1 MKRRP
6 PRSTRTATPFPYTT
20 LFRSSW
26 RDRLFGGLKR
36 TSDKLGENLT
46 GLFTKAALDEQTLD
60 EIEEAL
66 IVSDLGPAMA
76 ARVRDRLSEGRYNRE
91 LTEDYLREIIAEEIE
106 KTLAPT
112 PRPLALDLGRVQCTA
127 RGGQYV

>member
-1 MKRRP
+1 MSENGSK
-6 PRSTRTATPFPYTT
+6 
-20 LFRSSW
+20 SW

-46 GLFTKAALDEQTLD
+46 GLLGKAALDEQTLD

-76 ARVRDRLSEGRYNRE
+76 ASIRERLAEGRFN
-91 LTEDYLREIIAEEIE
+91 
-106 KTLAPT
+106 
-112 PRPLALDLGRVQCTA
+112 
-127 RGGQYV
+127 

>member
-1 MKRRP
+1 MTEP
-6 PRSTRTATPFPYTT
+6 GT
-20 LFRSSW
+20 SW

-91 LTEDYLREIIAEEIE
+91 LTEDYLREKIGRAHVCTPVTNEHLVCRLRIE
-106 KTLAPT
+106 NKKTI
-112 PRPLALDLGRVQCTA
+112 
-127 RGGQYV
+127 

>member
-1 MKRRP
+1 MTEP
-6 PRSTRTATPFPYTT
+6 GT
-20 LFRSSW
+20 SW

-46 GLFTKAALDEQTLD
+46 GLFTKAALDDQTLD

-106 KTLAPT
+106 KVLAGDRSLSPSSSH
-112 PRPLALDLGRVQCTA
+112 PGHRRQWLGQDHHHRQA
-127 RGGQYV
+127 RQ